1 MQRLQYLIHN
11 GTLEIFTR
19 LLMWKLLLFLKV
31 IKLFNWENSSLLSC
45 SRNAQFN
52 LYRETTVKNVISFL
66 NFKYWYLIQIG
77 SEKAFK
83 GNVSNRASSSLQ
95 RESLKLTLTVPLGKK
110 GLNISYS
117 LKWTSKHKILT

>member
-110 GLNISYS
+110 GLNISYN